1 VRDRGEDPMR
11 EGPTGTPVGLRRRL
25 PPTRLV
31 ILRVVGL
38 TLLLLVVAFLEGDV
52 PEGFADVRIFVRD
65 FLARFGVPGSLTLLY
80 LEESGVPLP
89 VPGDVYVLYLGHAAA
104 GSLGK
109 WVAAW
114 LAIVAVVVAG
124 STNMYLISRRWG
136 ERLLRGR
143 LGAALHVDAAALVRA
158 ERWLDR
164 WGPIV
169 IIFGRHLPGFRI
181 PITVA
186 AGTFKVR
193 YRVFAPSVA
202 VSTAIWAGV
211 WFLLE
216 ARFGRQVGRFANAHR
231 WTYVV
236 IAAVLLFAIV
246 SLIVRAARAKPAV
259 VTDPGQ

>member
-1 VRDRGEDPMR
+1 LS
-11 EGPTGTPVGLRRRL
+11 EGAAGAAAGRRRRRRRPSTWLLALL
-25 PPTRLV
+25 PVL
-31 ILRVVGL
+31 GL
-38 TLLLLVVAFLEGDV
+38 TLLLLGIAFLEGDV
-52 PEGFADVRIFVRD
+52 PEGFADLRIFVRD
-65 FLARFGVPGSLTLLY
+65 FLYRFGVPGSLALLY
-80 LEESGVPLP
+80 VEESGVPLP
-89 VPGDVYVLYLGHAAA
+89 VPGDVYVLYLGHVAA
-104 GSLGK
+104 GSLAK
-109 WVAAW
+109 TVAAW
-114 LAIVAVVVAG
+114 LGIVAVVVAG

-143 LGAALHVDAAALVRA
+143 LGAVLHVDAAALARA

-211 WFLLE
+211 WFWLE
-216 ARFGRQVGRFANAHR
+216 ARFGRDVGRFINANR
-231 WTYVV
+231 WTYIV
-236 IAAVLLFAIV
+236 IAAALVFAIV
-246 SLIVRAARAKPAV
+246 SLIVRAARAKPLAV
-259 VTDPGQ
+259 ADP